1 MNLQDT
7 LNNRKILNNK
17 ENITILTNKIVDD
30 FFYKNPNAKTFVIP
44 ESVTKIGEY
53 AFQNCTS
60 LEKITI
66 PDSVTKIGNGA
77 FDGCKNLK
85 EITIPDSVTK
95 IDGGAFYGCKNLT
108 QISIPDSVTEIGE
121 CAFENCKN
129 LTEINIP
136 DSVTRIG
143 DDAFNS
149 CENLKEIIFQN
160 PSSLNQMKLGENVFS
175 GCDLENI
182 NITFLDNKLDKEDM
196 TNSISDT
203 KKDENDLE
211 L

>member
-1 MNLQDT
+1 MNLQDV
-7 LNNRKILNNK
+7 LNNKEILKNK
-17 ENITILTNKIVDD
+17 ENITILTKEIVDD
-30 FFYKNPNAKTFVIP
+30 FFNKNPNAKTFIIP
-44 ESVTKIGEY
+44 
-53 AFQNCTS
+53 N
-60 LEKITI
+60 
-66 PDSVTKIGNGA
+66 SVTKIGNGA
-77 FDGCKNLK
+77 F
-85 EITIPDSVTK
+85 
-95 IDGGAFYGCKNLT
+95 YG
-108 QISIPDSVTEIGE
+108 
-121 CAFENCKN
+121 CKN

-136 DSVTRIG
+136 ESVTEIG

-160 PSSLNQMKLGENVFS
+160 PSSLNQMKLGENAFS

-182 NITFLDNKLDKEDM
+182 NITFLDNNLDKEDM

>member
-1 MNLQDT
+1 MNLQDA
-7 LNNRKILNNK
+7 LNNKEILKNK
-17 ENITILTNKIVDD
+17 ENITILTKEIVDD
-30 FFYKNPNAKTFVIP
+30 FFNKNPNAKTFI
-44 ESVTKIGEY
+44 
-53 AFQNCTS
+53 
-60 LEKITI
+60 I

-77 FDGCKNLK
+77 FYGCTNLK

-95 IDGGAFYGCKNLT
+95 ISKDSFNCCKNLEKIT
-108 QISIPDSVTEIGE
+108 IPESVTE
-121 CAFENCKN
+121 
-129 LTEINIP
+129 
-136 DSVTRIG
+136 IG